1 MSYSREKT
9 YGIGEVAA
17 MLNLSPRQLRSW
29 EENQYIPQL
38 ERVICGDRGYR
49 RWRHQDIELAR
60 LIKKYLDEGFKLSVA
75 AIKAKSEIN
84 D

>member
-38 ERVICGDRGYR
+38 ERVICGVRGYR

-60 LIKKYLDEGFKLSVA
+60 LIKKYLDEGFKLSIA